1 MLGNDDD
8 GKPII
13 VEKYSGRVL
22 TLPDCSDIMIQKVVK
37 MTVQD
42 RINQLTTPMSRK
54 LLQNFHDAIMEAI
67 TVPNGYLPED
77 YQNHKEYDPD
87 DNGNQVYG
95 ATLAQIEKKYNATR
109 KASIERLEHA
119 KERSRR
125 VERMAAEFAN
135 NGKFEYD
142 EFVVDA
148 ISAGRPNDIF

>member
-1 MLGNDDD
+1 
-8 GKPII
+8 
-13 VEKYSGRVL
+13 
-22 TLPDCSDIMIQKVVK
+22 

-42 RINQLTTPMSRK
+42 QINQLTTPARE
-54 LLQNFHDAIMEAI
+54 LLQNLHDEIMEAI
-67 TVPNGYLPED
+67 VVPNEYLPEN
-77 YQNHKEYDPD
+77 YQNHKEWDLD

-95 ATLAQIEKKYNATR
+95 ATLAQIEKQYNATR

-119 KERSRR
+119 EERSRR